1 MMRFDLRPE
10 EYKNNKGKS
19 AKGGKSR
26 DLLGVLFVFLMIL
39 LVGAS
44 ALSLGYSWLRLREQ
58 QDLLQVHQESLQV
71 LERQAR
77 ALKTELT
84 RLQEEEKE
92 YQAILGLL
100 KGELPSLEVLAALE
114 GSLPARVWLTSL
126 SISKNAVSMEGEAYS
141 EADVV
146 EFGNNLGE
154 ASIIRSV
161 VVPKVGRSRGNS
173 KTVSFVLDCTLH
185 DITEVTLSKE
195 GS

>member
-1 MMRFDLRPE
+1 MMRFDLRPQ
-10 EYKNNKGKS
+10 EYRQQEKTKKGS
-19 AKGGKSR
+19 DPLR
-26 DLLGVLFVFLMIL
+26 ILFLLLVVLFVGTSL
-39 LVGAS
+39 
-44 ALSLGYSWLRLREQ
+44 LSLGYSWLRLREHQ
-58 QDLLQVHQESLQV
+58 ELLQARQESLRV

-77 ALKTELT
+77 ALKTELG
-84 RLQEEEKE
+84 RLQEEEKD

-114 GSLPARVWLTSL
+114 GSLPPRVWLTSL
-126 SISKNAVSMEGEAYS
+126 SIAKNAVSMQGEAFS

-161 VVPKVGRSRGNS
+161 VVPKVSRSRAGTS

-185 DITEVTLSKE
+185 DITAVTLTKE

>member
-10 EYKNNKGKS
+10 EYKNSDAGKKRGKGKDIL
-19 AKGGKSR
+19 GG
-26 DLLGVLFVFLMIL
+26 LFVFLVIL

-58 QDLLQVHQESLQV
+58 QDLLQVRQESLRV

-84 RLQEEEKE
+84 RLQQEEKE

-126 SISKNAVSMEGEAYS
+126 SISKNAVSMQGEAYS

-154 ASIIRSV
+154 ASIVQSV
-161 VVPKVGRSRGNS
+161 VVPKVGRSRGSS
-173 KTVSFVLDCTLH
+173 KTVSFVLDCTLY
-185 DITEVTLSKE
+185 DITQVTLPKE

>member
-10 EYKNNKGKS
+10 EYKNSDAGKKRGKGKDIL
-19 AKGGKSR
+19 GG
-26 DLLGVLFVFLMIL
+26 LFVFLVIL

-58 QDLLQVHQESLQV
+58 QDLLQVRQESLRV

-84 RLQEEEKE
+84 RLQQEEKE

-126 SISKNAVSMEGEAYS
+126 SISKNAVSMQGEAYS

-154 ASIIRSV
+154 ASIVQSV
-161 VVPKVGRSRGNS
+161 VVPKVGRSRGGTS
-173 KTVSFVLDCTLH
+173 KTVSFVLDCTLY
-185 DITEVTLSKE
+185 DITQVTLPKE